1 MTAVAA
7 QLRTAGIDVTTDN
20 PEAGKYDDL
29 RYKGWNDGL
38 LNHGFITM
46 SNKNSTFTTYFSGT
60 GFVSLKMPAGFKE
73 GVDAS
78 LSAKEFDPKLVQ
90 AVVQLLYDDQTV
102 ICYTEQIQI
111 AFYRK
116 GVHDP
121 TTDEVGIAWPRFKDV
136 YIDKSAR

>member
-1 MTAVAA
+1 M
-7 QLRTAGIDVTTDN
+7 
-20 PEAGKYDDL
+20 
-29 RYKGWNDGL
+29 
-38 LNHGFITM
+38 
-46 SNKNSTFTTYFSGT
+46 
-60 GFVSLKMPAGFKE
+60 
-73 GVDAS
+73 
-78 LSAKEFDPKLVQ
+78 
-90 AVVQLLYDDQTV
+90 QLLYDDQTI